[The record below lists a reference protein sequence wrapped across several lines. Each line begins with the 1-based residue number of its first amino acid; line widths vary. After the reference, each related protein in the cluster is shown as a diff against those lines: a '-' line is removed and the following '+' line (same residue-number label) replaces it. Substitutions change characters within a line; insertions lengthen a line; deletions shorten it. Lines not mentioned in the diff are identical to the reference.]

1 MSRPYL
7 GLISGTSVDT
17 VDAVIASFEPSG
29 GPVRLLHA
37 HGHPIPPR
45 LRRDL
50 LEVAAAERTTHARI
64 ARLDVEVGHLFAD
77 AALSAIAAAG
87 LDPAGIAAVGSHG
100 QTVRHDPDG
109 RWPST
114 TQIGDPNVIA
124 QRTGIT
130 TVADFRRRDI
140 AAGGQ
145 GAPLAPAFHQ
155 AVMSHPSARRAIVN
169 LGGIANVSL
178 LAPTDSTARDTLGF
192 DCGPANGLLDAWA
205 RRHLDAP
212 FDEDGGFAA
221 QGTVHEALLER
232 MRADPYFSQPA
243 PKSTGRGYFDEGWID
258 RQTGSVGGRPRR
270 PGRRAAHPVRAHRR
284 DGRGFHR
291 GVRSGNGRGVPVRRR
306 GAQPDPRRAPVRPA
320 RPPQGGEDRRP
331 RSGGRPRG
339 GGGLRLAREVRP
351 RGAPGQPPFGDRSEG
366 GCGARRG
373 LSRPRPVRFM
383 GVADAV
389 GGRNRRS
396 RRRLGR
402 RGGRARPPGRDAQI
416 ENERPQPQVV
426 LALGFRTTNWE
437 PCRSSW

>member
-1 MSRPYL
+1 LSRPYL

-17 VDAVIASFEPSG
+17 VDAVIASFEPSDG
-29 GPVRLLHA
+29 SARLLHA

-50 LEVAAAERTTHARI
+50 LEVAASERTTHARI

-77 AALSAIAAAG
+77 AALSAIAEAG

-155 AVMSHPSARRAIVN
+155 AVMSHPSLRRAIVN

-178 LAPTDSTARDTLGF
+178 LAPTGSTAQDPLGF

-212 FDEDGGFAA
+212 FDADGGFAA
-221 QGTVHEALLER
+221 RGAVHEALLER
-232 MRADPYFSQPA
+232 MLADPFFSQPA

-258 RQTGSVGGRPRR
+258 RQTRSVGGRPVAPADVQRTLSELT
-270 PGRRAAHPVRAHRR
+270 AATVADSIEAYGPETDEVYLC
-284 DGRGFHR
+284 
-291 GVRSGNGRGVPVRRR
+291 
-306 GAQPDPRRAPVRPA
+306 
-320 RPPQGGEDRRP
+320 
-331 RSGGRPRG
+331 G
-339 GGGLRLAREVRP
+339 GGVHNRTLIERLSARLA
-351 RGAPGQPPFGDRSEG
+351 
-366 GCGARRG
+366 
-373 LSRPRPVRFM
+373 PRPVERTDAL
-383 GVADAV
+383 GVAADHVEAAAFAWLAKCALEGV
-389 GGRNRRS
+389 PGNRPSVTGANEDVVLGGIYPG
-396 RRRLGR
+396 RLPSDS
-402 RGGRARPPGRDAQI
+402 RGGRTR
-416 ENERPQPQVV
+416 
-426 LALGFRTTNWE
+426 
-437 PCRSSW
+437 